1 MNEEYSSFWKPHNG
15 STYLL
20 FMQYASIL
28 EHVYFVHIHY
38 IFALMLLL
46 RAYNL
51 HRASV
56 NLMLLQLFRNDFYE
70 NFPKGPQH
78 DTYNFR
84 VPDSLLPYQWWV
96 VFEDITPRQTEALDI
111 YVKHRRKRELGE
123 CTLIALSSNETKWW
137 RTFQKKLAARWDEAL
152 QM

>member
-1 MNEEYSSFWKPHNG
+1 MAHCSTFFSIKNIKNEHSAHSLHICFD
-15 STYLL
+15 
-20 FMQYASIL
+20 A
-28 EHVYFVHIHY
+28 FVARLQFTSCFSY
-38 IFALMLLL
+38 
-46 RAYNL
+46 
-51 HRASV
+51 
-56 NLMLLQLFRNDFYE
+56 LMLLQLFRNDFYE

-123 CTLIALSSNETKWW
+123 CTLIVLLSSNETKWW